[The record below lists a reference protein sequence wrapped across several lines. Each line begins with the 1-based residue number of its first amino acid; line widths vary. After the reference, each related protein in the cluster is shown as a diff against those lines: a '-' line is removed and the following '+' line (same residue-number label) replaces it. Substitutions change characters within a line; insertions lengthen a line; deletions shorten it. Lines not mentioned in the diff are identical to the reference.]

1 MPVQIRLA
9 DARDAPEIAA
19 IYAPFCES
27 NVVSFEEVAPTAE
40 VVAGRI
46 AAIAAQFPWLVLDEG
61 GTVAGYAYASRHHD
75 RAAYRWSADVTVY
88 IGPAQRRRGV
98 GTALYT
104 ALLDLLR
111 AQGYFKAYG
120 GITLP
125 NAGSVGLHEAMG
137 FTLVGVYR
145 GVGFKLGAWHDVSW
159 YELSL
164 QPERANPPDP
174 LPIGPLHLTPAWHHA
189 MSAGLARLAAR

>member
-27 NVVSFEEVAPTAE
+27 NVVSFEEVAPAPE
-40 VVAGRI
+40 VIAGRI
-46 AAIAAQFPWLVLDEG
+46 ATIAAQFPWLVLEEG
-61 GTVAGYAYASRHHD
+61 GIVAGYAYASRHHD

-88 IGPAQRRRGV
+88 IGSAHRRRGV

-104 ALLDLLR
+104 TLLDLLR

-125 NAGSVGLHEAMG
+125 NTGSVALHEAMG

-145 GVGFKLGAWHDVSW
+145 GVGFKLGAWHDVAW
-159 YELSL
+159 YQLSL
-164 QPERANPPDP
+164 QPERAAPPNP
-174 LPIGPLHLTPAWHHA
+174 LPIASLHNTAAWREA
-189 MSAGLARLAAR
+189 MSRGLSTL